1 MVCLHPLPSHLHP
14 TPPHKDPGPLSLTLL
29 ICNPRNFFFLFLF
42 LMILFIY
49 LFIYGCVGSLRLC
62 RLSLLVASGVYSL
75 VVGRRLLIAVVS
87 LSRAQALRYAGFSS
101 CSSRI

>member
-49 LFIYGCVGSLRLC
+49 LFIYLRLC
-62 RLSLLVASGVYSL
+62 WVFAPLQTFFTCGEWGLLSSCG
-75 VVGRRLLIAVVS
+75 
-87 LSRAQALRYAGFSS
+87 AQASYCRGFS
-101 CSSRI
+101 

>member
-1 MVCLHPLPSHLHP
+1 MVCLHSLPSHLHP

-49 LFIYGCVGSLRLC
+49 LFIYLWLC
-62 RLSLLVASGVYSL
+62 WVFAPLQTFSTCGERGLLSSCG
-75 VVGRRLLIAVVS
+75 
-87 LSRAQALRYAGFSS
+87 AQASYCSGFS
-101 CSSRI
+101 